1 MKLTSDDI
9 KAFIVGVVSSITA
22 VIVWDFYK
30 QKAKILEHSEQ
41 ELMKE
46 VKSAVL
52 ELKKHISETNGK
64 TIS

>member
-1 MKLTSDDI
+1 MKINANDV
-9 KAFIVGVVSSITA
+9 KAFLVGVVSSITA

-46 VKSAVL
+46 VQSAVT
-52 ELKKHISETNGK
+52 ELKKHITKTNGK
-64 TIS
+64 DKA

>member
-1 MKLTSDDI
+1 MKLNSDDL

-22 VIVWDFYK
+22 VIVWDLYK
-30 QKAKILEHSEQ
+30 KKAKILEHSEQ

-52 ELKKHISETNGK
+52 ELKKHINETNGK
-64 TIS
+64 KIS